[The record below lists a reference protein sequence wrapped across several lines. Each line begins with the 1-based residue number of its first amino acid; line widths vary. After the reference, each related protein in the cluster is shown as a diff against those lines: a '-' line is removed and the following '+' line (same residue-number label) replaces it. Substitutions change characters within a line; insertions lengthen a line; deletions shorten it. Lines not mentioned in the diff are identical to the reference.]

1 MPFSLWLS
9 LAAICAMG
17 AMSPGPSLALVLRHT
32 LGGGRTPGVVAALS
46 HALGVGLYALLT
58 VWGLGALIERFPS
71 LFQAITWRVPP
82 IWPGWASSLAGRAIG
97 GAKRGRHGHLWHA
110 AAREGMLVAL
120 ANPKLILFFVA
131 LLSQFVTPD
140 MSLAARAIIV
150 CTAMLIDGGWYVLVA
165 VGLSHSRVLPWL
177 QARAHW
183 INRATGV
190 LLLALALRVAWAHRR
205 LTSPIRRHGRVA
217 WHSAW
222 PRRRGG
228 SRRSNAMQHGIALE
242 APHGHHIGE
251 EDQVSAIVPPMEPA
265 SRLLMIQQKAAL
277 ASRARMAMPRSMN
290 MP

>member
-71 LFQAITWRVPP
+71 LFQAITWAGAAYLAWLGIKALR
-82 IWPGWASSLAGRAIG
+82 AGRS
-97 GAKRGRHGHLWHA
+97 GALNADAMVTSGMQ

-190 LLLALALRVAWAHRR
+190 LLLALALRVA
-205 LTSPIRRHGRVA
+205 LGPI
-217 WHSAW
+217 
-222 PRRRGG
+222 GG
-228 SRRSNAMQHGIALE
+228 
-242 APHGHHIGE
+242 
-251 EDQVSAIVPPMEPA
+251 
-265 SRLLMIQQKAAL
+265 
-277 ASRARMAMPRSMN
+277 
-290 MP
+290 